1 MLNKEKQMLG
11 KLGGKGTRAA
21 LKTKSKNNTVIM
33 DSHPPQKKKGNGN
46 DQ

>member
-11 KLGGKGTRAA
+11 KLGRKRTRAA
-21 LKTKSKNNTVIM
+21 IKTKSKNNTVIM
-33 DSHPPQKKKGNGN
+33 DTPPPKKKKGNGT